1 MPTHIAIDGGRFLV
15 NGRPTYEGRE
25 HRGRSIEGLL
35 FNSRMAQ
42 GIFDDANPETAAR
55 WRYPD
60 TGAWDPDRNTDE
72 LCAALPEYRR
82 HGLLAIT
89 VGLQGGGSIYTPE
102 VYERYLNSAYE
113 PDGAFKPAAFDRLLR
128 VIRAADGAGMI
139 VIVNYFY
146 WKQAARL
153 RGEAVVASITERVT
167 DWLLRAGCRN
177 LLVDVAN
184 EAADWWRNPP
194 FHPENVHRLI
204 EIVQGTALGGRRLPA
219 GSSASGGGDLPIGRW
234 LEIEDFHLPHGNGL
248 LPVELGAKLRR
259 LKATDAYARAP
270 KPIVVNEDS
279 VFVDNLEAA
288 VAEGCSWGFY
298 CQGYGSAYRDRM
310 DWTARGREARY
321 ADLSGFQTVPVN
333 WSINDPHKRAFFERL
348 AAITGGR

>member
-1 MPTHIAIDGGRFLV
+1 MPTHIHIDGGRFLIG
-15 NGRPTYEGRE
+15 GRLTYEGAE
-25 HRGRSIEGLL
+25 YRGQSIEGLL

-42 GIFDDANPETAAR
+42 AIFDDANPETAAH

-60 TGAWDPDRNTDE
+60 TGAWDPERNTDE

-102 VYERYLNSAYE
+102 VYDHYLNSAYE
-113 PDGAFKPAAFDRLLR
+113 PDGAFKPAYFDRLLR
-128 VIRAADGAGMI
+128 VIRAADDAGMI

-153 RGEAVVASITERVT
+153 LGEAVVTSITERVT
-167 DWLLRAGCRN
+167 DWLLRTGHRN

-184 EAADWWRNPP
+184 EAAGWWRNPP
-194 FHPENVHRLI
+194 FHPDRIHRLI
-204 EIVQGTALGGRRLPA
+204 EAVQGTTLAGRRLPA
-219 GSSASGGGDLPIGRW
+219 GSSTGGGGDLPAGRW
-234 LEIEDFHLPHGNGL
+234 LEVEDFHLPHGNGL
-248 LPVELGAKLRR
+248 LPDELGAKLRR
-259 LKATDAYARAP
+259 LKAIDADRRAL
-270 KPIVVNEDS
+270 KPILVNEDS
-279 VFVDNLEAA
+279 VFVENLEAA

-310 DWTARGREARY
+310 DWTTRGREARY

-333 WSINDPHKRAFFERL
+333 WSINDPVKRAFFERL